1 MAGHRTTTPRAA
13 TFRRR
18 IVSVP
23 MIPLGGVL
31 LLVLLPIWVPI
42 MLVVDL
48 VTAPKRLPRTR
59 LLFFGLCWFW
69 LETGALLRIFFVWV
83 TGGADDLERM
93 TGAQR
98 WWATNLL
105 RALRLTAGMRVEIEG
120 LEAITPGRAIV
131 MARHACL
138 ADSLVTAWSIV
149 GAAGKRV
156 RFVLKREL
164 LSDPCLDIAGNRLQN
179 HFLDRHATDSGPE
192 LDALRALT
200 VGLGPDECGAI
211 YPEGT
216 RANPKKRARAL
227 EKIGERD
234 PARAQRLAGLRH
246 LIPPRPA
253 GALAMLEGAPDAD
266 VVLAWHIGFD
276 GMDTF
281 PGILA
286 GVPPLFVGRTI
297 RFAARRVPRS
307 EVPAGEAFTEWLDQR
322 WLELDAEVDAA
333 LAEARA

>member
-1 MAGHRTTTPRAA
+1 MTL
-13 TFRRR
+13 RRR

-23 MIPLGGVL
+23 MIPLGGIVL
-31 LLVLLPIWVPI
+31 LILLPIWLPI
-42 MLVVDL
+42 MLVIDL
-48 VTAPKRLPRTR
+48 LTAPKRLPRTR
-59 LLFFGLCWFW
+59 LLLFGLCWFW
-69 LETGALLRIFFVWV
+69 IETGALLRIFFVWV

-93 TGAQR
+93 TAVQR

-105 RALRLTAGMRVEIEG
+105 RALRVTAGMRVRVEG
-120 LEAITPGRAIV
+120 LEAIAPGRAIV

-138 ADSLVTAWSIV
+138 ADSLVTAFSIV

-200 VGLGPDECGAI
+200 EGLGPDECGAI

-234 PARAQRLAGLRH
+234 PARAERLAGLRH

-286 GVPPLFVGRTI
+286 GVPPIFVGRTV
-297 RFAARRVPRS
+297 RFVARRVPRA
-307 EVPAGEAFTEWLDQR
+307 EVPGGDGFTEWLDRQ

>member
-1 MAGHRTTTPRAA
+1 MAPHRTTTPRRA

-23 MIPLGGVL
+23 MIPLGGIVL
-31 LLVLLPIWVPI
+31 LMLLPIWLPI

-48 VTAPKRLPRTR
+48 FTAPKRLPRTR
-59 LLFFGLCWFW
+59 LLLFGLCWFW
-69 LETGALLRIFFVWV
+69 LETAALLRIFFVWV

-105 RALRLTAGMRVEIEG
+105 RALRLTAGMRVQIEG
-120 LEAITPGRAIV
+120 VEALAPGRAIV

-138 ADSLVTAWSIV
+138 ADSLVTASTIV
-149 GAAGKRV
+149 GAAHKRV

-164 LSDPCLDIAGNRLQN
+164 LSDPCLDVAGNRLQN
-179 HFLDRHATDSGPE
+179 YFLDRGATDSGPE
-192 LDALRALT
+192 LQALRDLT
-200 VGLGPDECGAI
+200 VGLDADECGAI

-234 PARAQRLAGLRH
+234 PERAERLAGLRH

-253 GALAMLEGAPDAD
+253 GARAMLEGAPDAD

-281 PGILA
+281 DGILR

-297 RFAARRVPRS
+297 RFVAHRIPRS
-307 EVPAGEAFTEWLDQR
+307 EVPSGDAFTEWLDQQ
-322 WLELDAEVDAA
+322 WLLLDAEVDTAL
-333 LAEARA
+333 LAEHS

>member
-1 MAGHRTTTPRAA
+1 MAPYRTTTPPGA

-18 IVSVP
+18 IKSVP
-23 MIPLGGVL
+23 MIPLGGIA
-31 LLVLLPIWVPI
+31 LLVLLPIWLPI
-42 MLVVDL
+42 ALVVDL

-59 LLFFGLCWFW
+59 LLLFGLCWFW
-69 LETGALLRIFFVWV
+69 LETGALLRIFFVWA
-83 TGGADDLERM
+83 TGGANDLERM

-105 RALRLTAGMRVEIEG
+105 RALRLTAGMRVEVEG
-120 LEAITPGRAIV
+120 GDAMTPGRAIV
-131 MARHACL
+131 IARHACL

-149 GAAGKRV
+149 GKAHKRV

-192 LDALRALT
+192 LDALRELT
-200 VGLGPDECGAI
+200 VGLGPAECGAI
-211 YPEGT
+211 FPEGT

-234 PARAQRLAGLRH
+234 PARAQCLAGLRH

-253 GALAMLEGAPDAD
+253 GAQAMLEGAPDAD
-266 VVLAWHIGFD
+266 VILAWHIGFD

-281 PGILA
+281 GGILR

-297 RFAARRVPRS
+297 RFVAHRVPRA
-307 EVPAGEAFTEWLDQR
+307 EVPSGDAFTPWLDQQ
-322 WLELDAEVDAA
+322 WLLLDAEVDAA
-333 LAEARA
+333 LAAERS

>member
-1 MAGHRTTTPRAA
+1 MAGYRTTTPPAA

-23 MIPLGGVL
+23 MIPLGGIVL
-31 LLVLLPIWVPI
+31 LALLPVWLPI
-42 MLVVDL
+42 VLVVDL

-59 LLFFGLCWFW
+59 LLLFGLCWFW
-69 LETGALLRIFFVWV
+69 LESGALVGIFWNWI
-83 TGGADDLERM
+83 TGRADDYEQM
-93 TGAQR
+93 TKTQR

-105 RALRLTAGMRVEIEG
+105 RALRLTAGMRVEVEG
-120 LEAITPGRAIV
+120 VEAITPGRAIV

-138 ADSLVTAWSIV
+138 ADSLVTAWAIV
-149 GAAGKRV
+149 GKARKRV

-192 LDALRALT
+192 LDALRELT
-200 VGLGPDECGAI
+200 VGLGTDECGTI

-234 PARAQRLAGLRH
+234 PERARRLAGLRH

-253 GALAMLEGAPDAD
+253 GAQAMLEGAPDAD
-266 VVLAWHIGFD
+266 VVLAWHVGFD

-281 PGILA
+281 GGILG

-297 RFAARRVPRS
+297 RFVARRVPRA
-307 EVPAGEAFTEWLDQR
+307 EVPSGEAFTTWLDEQ
-322 WLELDAEVDAA
+322 WLLLDAEVDAA
-333 LAEARA
+333 LAAQSS

>member
-1 MAGHRTTTPRAA
+1 
-13 TFRRR
+13 
-18 IVSVP
+18 
-23 MIPLGGVL
+23 MIPLGGIV
-31 LLVLLPIWVPI
+31 LLVLLPIWLPI

-48 VTAPKRLPRTR
+48 LTAPRRLPRTR
-59 LLFFGLCWFW
+59 LLLFGLCWFW
-69 LETGALLRIFFVWV
+69 LETGALLRIFFVWA
-83 TGGADDLERM
+83 TGGADDIERM

-98 WWATNLL
+98 WWSTNLL
-105 RALRLTAGMRVEIEG
+105 RALRITAGMRVEVEG
-120 LEAITPGRAIV
+120 VEALAPGRAIV

-138 ADSLVTAWSIV
+138 ADSLVTAWTIV
-149 GAAGKRV
+149 GKAHKRV

-192 LDALRALT
+192 LESLRALA

-297 RFAARRVPRS
+297 RFVARRIPRA
-307 EVPAGEAFTEWLDQR
+307 EVPGGDAFTEWLDRQ
-322 WLELDAEVDAA
+322 WLGLDAEVDTA